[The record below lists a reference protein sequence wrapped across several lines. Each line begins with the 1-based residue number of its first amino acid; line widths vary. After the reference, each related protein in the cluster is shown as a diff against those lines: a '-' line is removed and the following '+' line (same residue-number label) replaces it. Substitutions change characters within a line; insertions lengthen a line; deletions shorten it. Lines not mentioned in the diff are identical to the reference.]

1 MWKPGKLGAAKV
13 EMWKSGKLEAANV
26 EMWNVEM

>member
-13 EMWKSGKLEAANV
+13 EMCKSGKLELQ
-26 EMWNVEM
+26 MWNLEM